1 MPMKKHN
8 FYIIFVVCA
17 ALVLDMHCAG
27 PAVIKLEEV
36 KTQKTPDVKKL
47 PPLRGMVTEIEELKG
62 EQAFIYI
69 KLGDSNE
76 WYKKGL
82 IGFVFNDVAMTEK
95 IAKFEVIE
103 VYPNYS
109 KGKILELNYIIKDK
123 AIVEVEIDPR
133 FLTK

>member
-1 MPMKKHN
+1 
-8 FYIIFVVCA
+8 
-17 ALVLDMHCAG
+17 
-27 PAVIKLEEV
+27 
-36 KTQKTPDVKKL
+36 
-47 PPLRGMVTEIEELKG
+47 
-62 EQAFIYI
+62 
-69 KLGDSNE
+69 
-76 WYKKGL
+76 
-82 IGFVFNDVAMTEK
+82 MTEK